1 MLPSVRESVYFL
13 HLGLNVLFSFLFSK
27 KKRERER
34 EQSDMMETVTEMY
47 GEIQVMQGKIKKKV
61 TGKYSG
67 SKLLTVLGFI

>member
-1 MLPSVRESVYFL
+1 
-13 HLGLNVLFSFLFSK
+13 
-27 KKRERER
+27 
-34 EQSDMMETVTEMY
+34 MMETVTEMY